1 MALNEA
7 VVFRGSVTSPR
18 LGVVRESMLTNPLL
32 IKARVGQIGSRGLYV
47 PGPDF
52 TCGAGSTQGNG
63 GVAEVL
69 SGWRVQSQQQ
79 SSAPR
84 QPRTPD
90 FVALN
95 RDAVRCGLVTAK
107 QLKEYRAQ
115 RAKQDPDPKVQR
127 VRTSQHPAIPD
138 ITFGI
143 NTTRSASPFFDLL
156 SHEYGRRWREDIMKR
171 SRDGERFKRGQC
183 GFPIETR
190 TSLLRRSARF
200 PHANTQVQ
208 CGSFEDSRTT
218 SVRRST
224 RLPHSNKQS
233 VYTQVTHTKD
243 DSFAFYHCSFF
254 TKMVLPQPPF
264 HLVLQLLSN
273 KVHRY

>member
-1 MALNEA
+1 MALNRA
-7 VVFRGSVTSPR
+7 VIFSGSVTSPR

-32 IKARVGQIGSRGLYV
+32 IKARVGQIGSRGLYI

-52 TCGAGSTQGNG
+52 TCGACSTQGDG

-69 SGWRVQSQQQ
+69 SGWRVQSKQQ

-84 QPRTPD
+84 KPRTPD

-95 RDAVRCGLVTAK
+95 RDAARCGLVTAK

-115 RAKQDPDPKVQR
+115 RAKQDPVPKVQR
-127 VRTSQHPAIPD
+127 ARTSPHPAIPD

-143 NTTRSASPFFDLL
+143 STTRSASPFFDLL
-156 SHEYGRRWREDIMKR
+156 SHDYGRRWREDIMKR
-171 SRDGERFKRGQC
+171 SRDSERFKRVQQC
-183 GFPIETR
+183 GSPIETR
-190 TSLLRRSARF
+190 TTLLRRSMRV

-208 CGSFEDSRTT
+208 CGSIEDSRTT

-233 VYTQVTHTKD
+233 VHTKVCAALD
-243 DSFAFYHCSFF
+243 TF
-254 TKMVLPQPPF
+254 
-264 HLVLQLLSN
+264 
-273 KVHRY
+273 RR